1 MSRDLLLALLLLLTA
16 HSTRAQ
22 AANDDIE
29 NRRVVRAEETITS
42 NTTGCT
48 VQRTCV
54 DERLT
59 GKCIEYH
66 NDQWFE
72 FTPKV
77 SGRYFVN
84 IGGQRYRDM
93 RGVQLVV
100 LVEKPCQPA
109 TYQVLSCTSL
119 GTQDDVFVTLD
130 SLHAG
135 MPYLLDVNGY
145 LKYFYQFTLQVSEQA
160 AGAPAVLPPSS
171 LAGAPLG
178 SNHLIRLERTLPD
191 SLATAPRCRV
201 LRRELREFRSGE
213 RARSD
218 SAQHAGWLAW
228 HLRHHRYSPPSQLL
242 LVSDNNR
249 RRPQWPAACAAPAAI
264 GVVQPVESAA
274 EPVARLAPPGAAAEQ
289 VPT

>member
-1 MSRDLLLALLLLLTA
+1 MSRDLLLALLLPLTA

-93 RGVQLVV
+93 RGAQLVV

-109 TYQVLSCTSL
+109 TYRS
-119 GTQDDVFVTLD
+119 
-130 SLHAG
+130 A
-135 MPYLLDVNGY
+135 
-145 LKYFYQFTLQVSEQA
+145 
-160 AGAPAVLPPSS
+160 
-171 LAGAPLG
+171 
-178 SNHLIRLERTLPD
+178 
-191 SLATAPRCRV
+191 APR
-201 LRRELREFRSGE
+201 
-213 RARSD
+213 
-218 SAQHAGWLAW
+218 SAPKTTYL
-228 HLRHHRYSPPSQLL
+228 
-242 LVSDNNR
+242 
-249 RRPQWPAACAAPAAI
+249 
-264 GVVQPVESAA
+264 
-274 EPVARLAPPGAAAEQ
+274 
-289 VPT
+289 